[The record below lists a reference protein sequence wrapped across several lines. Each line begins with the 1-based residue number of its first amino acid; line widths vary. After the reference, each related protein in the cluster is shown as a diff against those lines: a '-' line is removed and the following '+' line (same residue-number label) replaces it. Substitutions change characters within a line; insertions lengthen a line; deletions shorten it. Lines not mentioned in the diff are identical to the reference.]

1 MIRPMK
7 SKALITVVFAV
18 PMFAGGAA
26 TANDKAECDK
36 PAFAQAYTFR
46 FNDNFKAAK
55 EAHKAQDLA
64 FQNRIEQLKQSMIAA
79 GGWTAQEATAFLS
92 DAAKAEDAEA
102 LETNRKK
109 KARDLM
115 NMSYAFD
122 GVAFVGGT
130 DHANATRARCRL
142 GFDSFDRLA
151 ALKEAT
157 AQSWELLE
165 SKILKAAKEK
175 NLTFPARPPVR

>member
-1 MIRPMK
+1 MNHRTRHMVVL
-7 SKALITVVFAV
+7 ALTA
-18 PMFAGGAA
+18 MFANACL
-26 TANDKAECDK
+26 ANDKAECDK

-46 FNDNFKAAK
+46 FNENFKAAK
-55 EAHKAQDLA
+55 EAHKAHDLA
-64 FQNRIEQLKQSMIAA
+64 FQHRIEQLKQAMIAA
-79 GGWTAQEATAFLS
+79 GGWTAQEATVFLS
-92 DAAKAEDAEA
+92 DAARAEDAEA

-130 DHANATRARCRL
+130 DHANATRTRCKL

-175 NLTFPARPPVR
+175 NLTFPALPPLR